1 MNIHAGYFEI
11 PTFKT
16 LRRAIDRR
24 CHPFRHHASV
34 PLYGHPMEIRWTD
47 RAERALAARDIPL
60 IAEMQLYFSCV
71 VKKRVLF
78 HDQIELPATPVDG
91 RLSVLFRPVE
101 SISCDPDEFARNF
114 PVKRTFESPAAK
126 KLRPSALQIDYRNG
140 SWMGEFF
147 L

>member
-11 PTFKT
+11 PTLTT

-24 CHPFRHHASV
+24 LNPYRHQVDAILRGK
-34 PLYGHPMEIRWTD
+34 PLAISWTA
-47 RAERALAARDIPL
+47 RAERALAARDAPL

-78 HDQIELPATPVDG
+78 HGRSELPATPVDE
-91 RLSVLFRPVE
+91 RLQVLFRPVE
-101 SISCDPDEFARNF
+101 STSCDPVEFARNF
-114 PVKRTFESPAAK
+114 PVKRAFDSPAAQ
-126 KLRPSALQIDYRNG
+126 KLRPSALQLDYRNG
-140 SWMGEFF
+140 SWVGEFF